1 MSPDAKRPASPE
13 RPADAPESIPAALLE
28 RYGARR
34 VRYEKDAV
42 IFDQGDPATH
52 FHQVDVGRVQMVV
65 TSERGRAFTQGFFG
79 PGQGFGEPP
88 LFADTAYPAR
98 ALAVEESAVWKCP
111 RAAFFRLLTEH
122 ADVHLA
128 VTTAL
133 ARRLV
138 YKAMMLGEIAVEEA
152 QHRLVALIRYFR
164 VSTGA
169 PADRPWRVPYTR
181 QQLADMTGLRVETV
195 IRTIR
200 AMEEKGLLRIQAG
213 RILWDPAIEPE
224 LLDE

>member
-1 MSPDAKRPASPE
+1 MTSEPKRPP
-13 RPADAPESIPAALLE
+13 RPSADMPESIPVDLLE
-28 RYGARR
+28 RYGARL
-34 VRYEKDAV
+34 VRFDRDAV
-42 IFDQGDPATH
+42 VFDQGDPAGH
-52 FHQVDVGRVQMVV
+52 FFQVATGRVQMVV
-65 TSERGRAFTQGFFG
+65 TSERGRAFTQGYFDA
-79 PGQGFGEPP
+79 GQSFGEPP
-88 LFADTAYPAR
+88 LFSGTAYPAS
-98 ALAVEESAVWKCP
+98 AVAVEESAVWKCP
-111 RAAFFRLLTEH
+111 GAAFFRLLAEH

-128 VTTAL
+128 VTRSL

-138 YKAMMLGEIAVEEA
+138 YKSMMLAELAVEEA

-164 VSTGA
+164 VSSGA
-169 PADRPWRVPYTR
+169 PADRAWRVPYTR

-213 RILWDPAIEPE
+213 RILWDPAREPE

>member
-1 MSPDAKRPASPE
+1 MTSDSKRPP
-13 RPADAPESIPAALLE
+13 RPSADMPESIPVDLLE
-28 RYGARR
+28 RYGARL
-34 VRYEKDAV
+34 VRFDRDAV
-42 IFDQGDPATH
+42 VFDQGDPAGH
-52 FHQVDVGRVQMVV
+52 FFQVATGRVQMVV
-65 TSERGRAFTQGFFG
+65 TSERGRAFTQGYFDA
-79 PGQGFGEPP
+79 GQSFGEPP
-88 LFADTAYPAR
+88 LFSGTAYPAS
-98 ALAVEESAVWKCP
+98 AVAVEESAVWKCP
-111 RAAFFRLLTEH
+111 GAAFFRLLAEH

-128 VTTAL
+128 VTRSL

-138 YKAMMLGEIAVEEA
+138 YKSMMLAELAVEEA

-164 VSTGA
+164 VSSGA
-169 PADRPWRVPYTR
+169 PADRAWRVPYTR

-213 RILWDPAIEPE
+213 RILWDPAREPE

>member
-1 MSPDAKRPASPE
+1 MTSEPKRPPRPSPDM
-13 RPADAPESIPAALLE
+13 PESIPVDLLE
-28 RYGARR
+28 RYGARL
-34 VRYEKDAV
+34 VRFDRDAV
-42 IFDQGDPATH
+42 VFDQGDPAGH
-52 FHQVDVGRVQMVV
+52 FFQVATGRVQMVV
-65 TSERGRAFTQGFFG
+65 TSERGRAFTQGYFDA
-79 PGQGFGEPP
+79 GQSFGEPP
-88 LFADTAYPAR
+88 LFSGTAYPAS
-98 ALAVEESAVWKCP
+98 AVAVEESAVWKCP
-111 RAAFFRLLTEH
+111 GAAFFRLLAEH

-128 VTTAL
+128 VTRSL

-138 YKAMMLGEIAVEEA
+138 YKSMMLAELAVEEA

-164 VSTGA
+164 VSSGA
-169 PADRPWRVPYTR
+169 PADRAWRVPYTR

-213 RILWDPAIEPE
+213 RILWDPAREPE

>member
-1 MSPDAKRPASPE
+1 MTSDSKRPP
-13 RPADAPESIPAALLE
+13 RPSADTPESIPVDLLE
-28 RYGARR
+28 RYGARL
-34 VRYEKDAV
+34 VRFDRDAV
-42 IFDQGDPATH
+42 VFDQGDPAGH
-52 FHQVDVGRVQMVV
+52 FLQVATGRVQMVV
-65 TSERGRAFTQGFFG
+65 TSERGRAFTQGYFDA
-79 PGQGFGEPP
+79 GQSFGEPP
-88 LFADTAYPAR
+88 LFSDTAYPAS
-98 ALAVEESAVWKCP
+98 AIAVEESTVWKCP
-111 RAAFFRLLTEH
+111 RAAFFRLLTGH

-128 VTTAL
+128 ITTAL

-138 YKAMMLGEIAVEEA
+138 YKSMMLAEVAVEEA

-164 VSTGA
+164 ISSGA
-169 PADRPWRVPYTR
+169 PADAAWRVPYTR

-213 RILWDPAIEPE
+213 RILWDPAREPE

>member
-1 MSPDAKRPASPE
+1 MTSDSKRPP
-13 RPADAPESIPAALLE
+13 RPSADTPESIPVDLLE
-28 RYGARR
+28 RYGARL
-34 VRYEKDAV
+34 VRFDRDAV
-42 IFDQGDPATH
+42 VFDQGDPAGH
-52 FHQVDVGRVQMVV
+52 FLQVATGRVQMVV
-65 TSERGRAFTQGFFG
+65 TSERGRAFTQGYFDA
-79 PGQGFGEPP
+79 GQSFGEPP
-88 LFADTAYPAR
+88 LFSGTAYPAS
-98 ALAVEESAVWKCP
+98 AVAVEESTVWKCP
-111 RAAFFRLLTEH
+111 GAAFFRLLAEH

-128 VTTAL
+128 VTRSL

-138 YKAMMLGEIAVEEA
+138 YKSMMLAELAVEEA

-164 VSTGA
+164 VSSGA
-169 PADRPWRVPYTR
+169 PADRAWRVPYTR

-213 RILWDPAIEPE
+213 RILWDPAREPE